1 MPLFIMTLLLGYIW
15 LGLNVYESI
24 AFAVLYVV
32 AYPMA
37 AFLWTIFMCT
47 VWLVIEG
54 TIRLTKRFIKR
65 G

>member
-32 AYPMA
+32 AYPIA

-47 VWLVIEG
+47 VWLVVEG
-54 TIRLTKRFIKR
+54 TIRFIKGLTSR
-65 G
+65 